1 MKRMSIA
8 SVCLCLCLCFLSAC
22 ARDASPKDGETC
34 MYYLNTSG
42 TGLVKRVYTFTGK
55 SVDAQ
60 IDNTLTDMQKETDS
74 IDYKSPFPQGL
85 AVESS
90 VLDGTTLHLY
100 FESDYA
106 EMNTTQ
112 ELLFRAAVMQTL
124 IQIEGVDDLC
134 FYVDGDPLTD
144 AEGRETGY
152 MNEDDFVQNTGS
164 GLHSYQ
170 EGDLRLYFANAKG
183 DKLVAEDVR
192 VRYNSNMSKEKL
204 IVEKLLKGPETDEAH
219 PVIPT
224 ETEILGVSTKNG
236 ICYVNFSDQFLTAE
250 YEMDAHLTIYALVN
264 SIVEN
269 SEASQVQ
276 ILVNGETDISYQG
289 NIDLSKP
296 FSSDYSYVEEED

>member
-1 MKRMSIA
+1 MKRRSIT
-8 SVCLCLCLCFLSAC
+8 SVLLFLCFCFLTAC
-22 ARDASPKDGETC
+22 ARDEQSKDGEAC
-34 MYYLNTSG
+34 MYYMNTSG
-42 TGLVKRVYTFTGK
+42 TGLVKQAYTFTGD
-55 SVDAQ
+55 SAEDQ
-60 IDNTLTDMQKETDS
+60 IENTLTDMQKETDS

-85 AVESS
+85 TVESS
-90 VLDGTTLHLY
+90 ALEGTTLHLY
-100 FESDYA
+100 FDSAYT

-112 ELLFRAAVMQTL
+112 ELLFRAAVVQTL
-124 IQIEGVDDLC
+124 VQIEGVDDLC
-134 FYVDGDPLTD
+134 FYVDKAPLTD
-144 AEGRETGY
+144 SEGRETGY

-183 DKLVAEDVR
+183 NKLVAEDVR

-204 IVEKLLKGPETDEAH
+204 IVEKLLKGPETNEAH
-219 PVIPT
+219 PVLPT

-236 ICYVNFSDQFLTAE
+236 ICYVNLSDQFLTAE

-269 SEASQVQ
+269 SEAGQVQ
-276 ILVNGETDISYQG
+276 ILINGETDVSYQG

-296 FSSDYSYVEEED
+296 FSADYSYVEGED